1 MAMHKKDREEA
12 GLQITSLLD
21 AMTILL
27 LFLLKNMAT
36 EGVILTNA
44 DGLVLPLSESKKVP
58 KEMSLQVAL
67 TPTRILLDNEEVI
80 KISDV
85 RGDTI
90 NDPNLWSIDTLQT
103 LLEVRKEEENSL
115 IKIGAIDSTSA
126 GNILIQGDKN
136 TDYDMIYKI
145 MLVCGKVGYNN
156 IKFVV
161 MQKDQG

>member
-1 MAMHKKDREEA
+1 MAHKKEREEA

-58 KEMSLQVAL
+58 KTMSLQIAM
-67 TPTRILLDNEEVI
+67 TPTRILLDNKEVI
-80 KISDV
+80 KISAV

-90 NDPNLWSIDTLQT
+90 NDPADFTIDTLQT
-103 LLEVRKEEENSL
+103 LLQQRRDEEISL
-115 IKIGAIDSTSA
+115 MKIGAIDSTNA
-126 GNILIQGDKN
+126 GKILIQADKN
-136 TDYDMIYKI
+136 TEYDMIYKI
-145 MLVCGKVGYNN
+145 MSICGKVGYNK

>member
-1 MAMHKKDREEA
+1 MAMHKKERDEA

-44 DGLVLPLSESKKVP
+44 DGLVLPLSQSKKVP
-58 KEMSLQVAL
+58 KEMSIQVAL
-67 TPTRILLDNEEVI
+67 TPNKILVDNDSVAS
-80 KISDV
+80 ISDV

-90 NDPNLWSIDTLQT
+90 NNPADFTIEP
-103 LLEVRKEEENSL
+103 LEVVLRERMEEEISL
-115 IKIGAIDSTSA
+115 AKIGAIDSVK
-126 GNILIQGDKN
+126 GEIIIQGDKN
-136 TDYDMIYKI
+136 TEYDMIYKI
-145 MLVCGKVGYNN
+145 MLICGKIGYNN
-156 IKFVV
+156 IKFAV

>member
-1 MAMHKKDREEA
+1 MAMHKKEREEA

-44 DGLVLPLSESKKVP
+44 DDLVLPLSQSKSVP
-58 KEMSLQVAL
+58 KEMSVQVAL
-67 TPTRILLDNEEVI
+67 TPTRILLDNEPVI
-80 KISDV
+80 DIKDV

-90 NDPNLWSIDTLQT
+90 NDPNLWTVEP
-103 LLEVRKEEENSL
+103 LEKILKERMDEEL
-115 IKIGAIDSTSA
+115 ALAKIGAIEEVK
-126 GNILIQGDKN
+126 GQIIIQGDRN
-136 TDYDMIYKI
+136 TEYDMIYKI
-145 MLVCGKVGYNN
+145 MLICGKVGYNN
-156 IKFVV
+156 IKFAV

>member
-1 MAMHKKDREEA
+1 MAMHKKEREEA

-44 DGLVLPLSESKKVP
+44 DDLVLPLSQSKAVP
-58 KEMSLQVAL
+58 KEMSVQVAL
-67 TPTRILLDNEEVI
+67 TPTRILLDNEPVI
-80 KISDV
+80 DIKEV

-90 NDPNLWSIDTLQT
+90 NDPNLWTVDA
-103 LLEVRKEEENSL
+103 LEKILKERMEEEL
-115 IKIGAIDSTSA
+115 ALAKIGAIEEVK
-126 GNILIQGDKN
+126 GQIIIQGDRN
-136 TDYDMIYKI
+136 TEYDMIYKV
-145 MLVCGKVGYNN
+145 MLICGKVGYNN
-156 IKFVV
+156 IKFAV

>member
-1 MAMHKKDREEA
+1 MHKKEREEA

-44 DGLVLPLSESKKVP
+44 DDLVLPLSQSKAVP
-58 KEMSLQVAL
+58 KEMSVQVAL
-67 TPTRILLDNEEVI
+67 TPTRILLDNEPVI
-80 KISDV
+80 DIAEV

-90 NDPNLWSIDTLQT
+90 NDPNLWTVDK
-103 LLEVRKEEENSL
+103 LEKILKERMEEEL
-115 IKIGAIDSTSA
+115 ALAKIGAIEEVK
-126 GNILIQGDKN
+126 GQIIIQGDRN
-136 TDYDMIYKI
+136 TEYDMIYKV
-145 MLVCGKVGYNN
+145 MLICGKVGYNN
-156 IKFVV
+156 IKFAV